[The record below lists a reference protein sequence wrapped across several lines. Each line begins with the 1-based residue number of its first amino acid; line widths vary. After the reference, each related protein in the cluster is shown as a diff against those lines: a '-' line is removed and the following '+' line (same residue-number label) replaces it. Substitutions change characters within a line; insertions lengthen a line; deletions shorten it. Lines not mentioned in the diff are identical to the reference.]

1 MSCRED
7 ILKKSDLS
15 FHPTVY
21 FFITLNMLSRFIVFV
36 LSYCYNITMKKIF
49 FLFVI
54 LSASLLSLSS
64 AEKIRDYKETTKFIS
79 TLNKKFTVTKLD
91 TVKYKNAE
99 YPVYKISY
107 NQLKEK
113 GKKYLIICG
122 VHGNEPA
129 PVYAVK
135 EFIISLSKKEIK
147 RKDLQLDFIF
157 IVNPFGFE
165 YNQRNNGDNKD
176 INRDMKKFETQEG
189 KILQKHCKPKDYE
202 KVFDFHEANSKGFFL
217 YCYGTKNKKLSDQ
230 ILNLLKENK
239 AELDNSYKD
248 NILTVEKG
256 RLYVPFYASWY
267 MKSKKTVTNGIYYQ
281 GCKNSFT
288 FETSK
293 NISLPERQRQIK
305 LILNFILDE
314 V

>member
-1 MSCRED
+1 MSKVLAPK
-7 ILKKSDLS
+7 IKSES
-15 FHPTVY
+15 H
-21 FFITLNMLSRFIVFV
+21 
-36 LSYCYNITMKKIF
+36 KKIITRKHLF
-49 FLFVI
+49 LLLILSSFLFP
-54 LSASLLSLSS
+54 LSS

-79 TLNKKFTVTKLD
+79 TLNKNFTVTKLD

-107 NQLKEK
+107 NPLKEK

-165 YNQRNNGDNKD
+165 YNQRYNGDNKD
-176 INRDMKKFETQEG
+176 INRDMKNFETQEG

-217 YCYGTKNKKLSDQ
+217 YCYGTKNKKPSDQ

-248 NILTVEKG
+248 NILTVKKG

-281 GCKNSFT
+281 SCKNSFT

-293 NISLPERQRQIK
+293 NIPLAERQRQIK